1 MKHLFDACWSKTKY
15 TSIHSLRRQ
24 SRFRM
29 IGEAKTL
36 RAPGAMLIG
45 ECLCQPN
52 ILLFTANSRKI
63 IPKYE
68 FLVKHFKTSRICHH
82 RQQHCYRGNQGRSG
96 ENQHHILLLLLLL
109 LHHHHQQP
117 VSTHQTICA
126 AVNTSDY
133 APVVP
138 SLLKTKKYSCLSTIS
153 THQ

>member
-1 MKHLFDACWSKTKY
+1 MKHLFDACWSETKY
-15 TSIHSLRRQ
+15 TSTQSLKRQ

-68 FLVKHFKTSRICHH
+68 FLVKHFKTSRISHH

-96 ENQHHILLLLLLL
+96 ENQ
-109 LHHHHQQP
+109 QP
-117 VSTHQTICA
+117 PSCS
-126 AVNTSDY
+126 NT
-133 APVVP
+133 APGCTGRWPPSVGRPPRSPSVMWPTRAPLAWVP
-138 SLLKTKKYSCLSTIS
+138 C
-153 THQ
+153 